1 MASLVTVMVYFQ
13 PITNRQEKGGTAGGI
28 VANQKLNTLIAQD
41 LTRPMWWVHQA
52 IKFDQTIGSPSHCD
66 LYRNY
71 FWLRIQSAAHFPA
84 FNWNIKSH

>member
-1 MASLVTVMVYFQ
+1 
-13 PITNRQEKGGTAGGI
+13 
-28 VANQKLNTLIAQD
+28 
-41 LTRPMWWVHQA
+41 MWWVHQA